1 MTTLK
6 EIKTVS
12 EATVGEF
19 ITELLDRLCNGL
31 HVTASDGR
39 DIREESNADEYDWA
53 DGEIGDLVEEYF
65 GISQSDWSKYHIYKE
80 VE

>member
-6 EIKTVS
+6 EVKEVD

-19 ITELLDRLCNGL
+19 IAELLERLCNGL
-31 HVTASDGR
+31 RVTADDGR

-65 GISQSDWSKYHIYKE
+65 GISQADWSKYHIFKE
-80 VE
+80 VR